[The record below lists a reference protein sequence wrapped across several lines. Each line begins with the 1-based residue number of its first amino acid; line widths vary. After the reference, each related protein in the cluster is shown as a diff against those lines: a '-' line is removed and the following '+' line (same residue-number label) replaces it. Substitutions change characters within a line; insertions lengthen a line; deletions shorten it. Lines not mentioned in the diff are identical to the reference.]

1 MFQLETTRTCT
12 PLIYTHTYPSSPTPF
27 TLKGKTGHQTRDI
40 KFPKVP
46 PCPCGAHRK
55 FEFQVMPSILHV
67 LDVDKF
73 ANDNDNPS
81 GTRTKES
88 KSRMELDQILSKN
101 NGGMN
106 WGTIAVYSCV
116 NSCEINVDEFVVVQ
130 ESADGNPQKREL
142 KKVEPG
148 EDVD

>member
-1 MFQLETTRTCT
+1 
-12 PLIYTHTYPSSPTPF
+12 
-27 TLKGKTGHQTRDI
+27 
-40 KFPKVP
+40 
-46 PCPCGAHRK
+46 
-55 FEFQVMPSILHV
+55 MPSILHI

-73 ANDNDNPS
+73 TNDNPS
-81 GTRTKES
+81 S

-148 EDVD
+148 ETVYQRIVLNEEKESQ

>member
-1 MFQLETTRTCT
+1 
-12 PLIYTHTYPSSPTPF
+12 
-27 TLKGKTGHQTRDI
+27 
-40 KFPKVP
+40 
-46 PCPCGAHRK
+46 
-55 FEFQVMPSILHV
+55 MPSILHI